1 MFHLSRRLN
10 NSNLFENDN
19 LKNLLLKES
28 VISDFFKQYDISFVE
43 NNNNINLLYKN
54 VVVNISDVKHEDYNG
69 NIEFRFETDYC
80 INGFAF
86 REGLEKNCYYS
97 TLSRG
102 PEILYEIYKLLN
114 IDNMIDDYI
123 NNSNYYCFEYLIPI
137 SNVIFDGYDSCIT
150 NLDKTKFF
158 LKEVLKYL
166 YYEMLGHKSDYLI
179 LRLPDNENLKREWY
193 KGSEKLII

>member
-69 NIEFRFETDYC
+69 RVES
-80 INGFAF
+80 
-86 REGLEKNCYYS
+86 K
-97 TLSRG
+97 SR
-102 PEILYEIYKLLN
+102 K
-114 IDNMIDDYI
+114 
-123 NNSNYYCFEYLIPI
+123 
-137 SNVIFDGYDSCIT
+137 
-150 NLDKTKFF
+150 
-158 LKEVLKYL
+158 
-166 YYEMLGHKSDYLI
+166 
-179 LRLPDNENLKREWY
+179 
-193 KGSEKLII
+193 